1 MFLINKSRFTEKDI
15 QVVETHANSLNMFEF
30 GIFIFNFISGIGIL
44 KVGYSYQ
51 CGIIPNIIISAIF
64 MLISLYSLF
73 LYIKCACYAHQD
85 TIDDIW
91 KATISKK
98 TALIPLIISV
108 IVCQTAIAR
117 YFRIIVIV
125 TNECIDFLFPNTSS
139 FSKDHYF
146 ILLLVL
152 IIYCLP
158 ISGTRSLKFFI
169 ILSYLDFFTLILLII
184 YVIYS
189 FSNSIID
196 YGFDPDHKLS
206 VGQLNSKIIENI
218 AIFMTSYITMPLN
231 YPSLGNLSYPTQRRL
246 FRAFF
251 IGFFLSFIFYNIFGI
266 FTYMTFFNN
275 PPQSASLT
283 KSDSINF
290 GGQICLIFAILYT
303 MPCYLNQF
311 RYIFVN
317 IYSRNEFLHFEI
329 WIMTGIIIF
338 ILGVI
343 LSGFS
348 EPFSVIITFLH
359 EFSSELIMFFI
370 VPLMYLAAFRK
381 KNMLHFIGSL
391 FLFLICLVSII
402 FAIIINF
409 FHKVVE

>member
-1 MFLINKSRFTEKDI
+1 
-15 QVVETHANSLNMFEF
+15 
-30 GIFIFNFISGIGIL
+30 
-44 KVGYSYQ
+44 
-51 CGIIPNIIISAIF
+51 
-64 MLISLYSLF
+64 
-73 LYIKCACYAHQD
+73 
-85 TIDDIW
+85 
-91 KATISKK
+91 
-98 TALIPLIISV
+98 
-108 IVCQTAIAR
+108 
-117 YFRIIVIV
+117 
-125 TNECIDFLFPNTSS
+125 
-139 FSKDHYF
+139 
-146 ILLLVL
+146 
-152 IIYCLP
+152 
-158 ISGTRSLKFFI
+158 
-169 ILSYLDFFTLILLII
+169 
-184 YVIYS
+184 
-189 FSNSIID
+189 
-196 YGFDPDHKLS
+196 
-206 VGQLNSKIIENI
+206 
-218 AIFMTSYITMPLN
+218 
-231 YPSLGNLSYPTQRRL
+231 
-246 FRAFF
+246 
-251 IGFFLSFIFYNIFGI
+251 
-266 FTYMTFFNN
+266 MTFFNN